1 MKSLKEIQDEFQR
14 GILAGDDAILADVN
28 DSFREQRKVLFGV
41 YRNGYVARLAE
52 ILGEDYEQVHAYLG
66 DRGFANLVKAY
77 IAANPSDQRSARWFG
92 RHMPAFIAKSAAFAK
107 HPEVAEL
114 ATLEKALADAF
125 DGPDA
130 EPLRLAE
137 LAEVPPEAW
146 PGLVL
151 EPHPTAIRLTFA
163 TNAAEMWTALKD
175 EEPPIKPVR
184 LPEPQAILV
193 WRDGFMA
200 RFKPLSAEEA
210 MMWNEAANGV
220 RFSVLCEMVATFAGE
235 DEAELR
241 AASYLKDW
249 VDMGMLASLAGRPL
263 PASTDRSR

>member
-41 YRNGYVARLAE
+41 YRNAYVARLAE

-66 DRGFANLVKAY
+66 DRSFANLVKAY

-146 PGLVL
+146 PESG
-151 EPHPTAIRLTFA
+151 
-163 TNAAEMWTALKD
+163 
-175 EEPPIKPVR
+175 
-184 LPEPQAILV
+184 
-193 WRDGFMA
+193 
-200 RFKPLSAEEA
+200 
-210 MMWNEAANGV
+210 
-220 RFSVLCEMVATFAGE
+220 AG
-235 DEAELR
+235 
-241 AASYLKDW
+241 AASDRDPPHLRDQRRTNS
-249 VDMGMLASLAGRPL
+249 GP
-263 PASTDRSR
+263 RSRTRRRQSSRSGCRNPKRSLSGATASWRASSRSRPRKP